1 MKKKL
6 FNDYLIKCIKE
17 KKIVINLRLK
27 VLKATI
33 HNSEQKSF
41 SESRIINTSID
52 QQRKKK

>member
-6 FNDYLIKCIKE
+6 LHDYLIKCKKE